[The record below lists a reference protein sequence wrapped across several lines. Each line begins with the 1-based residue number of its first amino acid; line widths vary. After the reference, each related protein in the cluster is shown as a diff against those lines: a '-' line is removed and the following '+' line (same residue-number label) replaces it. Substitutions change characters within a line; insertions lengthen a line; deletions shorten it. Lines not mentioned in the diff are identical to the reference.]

1 MMRGSRNA
9 VRYVPST
16 SSTGVEETVKIE
28 TPQVRR
34 KPIILLPPTSTNL
47 ETWIQFIIIEIRSTM
62 PALSDR
68 LRNKSTFT
76 QNGKEYQAYDDDDVP
91 IVSKTVEEES
101 QMSQIERDNLK
112 LTNDTITANNKLT
125 RDYKVRGINLYDDD
139 SIIPGTCPAQNY

>member
-1 MMRGSRNA
+1 MLNNMMRGSRNA

-76 QNGKEYQAYDDDDVP
+76 QNGKEYQAHDDDLKFVAAISDVGAYHLSP
-91 IVSKTVEEES
+91 
-101 QMSQIERDNLK
+101 
-112 LTNDTITANNKLT
+112 
-125 RDYKVRGINLYDDD
+125 
-139 SIIPGTCPAQNY
+139 